1 MQVLI
6 TFLVHNL
13 QKRPE
18 TEVDKNRRNQTQSSR
33 VVGSLYQSDVRDTCV
48 PYMQGHDEPHTR
60 GSLVAKRLFIVEVLS
75 HAGADPL
82 ELRDMVANVLDGCHL
97 LLQVLRL

>member
-1 MQVLI
+1 LTKIVEI
-6 TFLVHNL
+6 KHRT
-13 QKRPE
+13 
-18 TEVDKNRRNQTQSSR
+18 SR
-33 VVGSLYQSDVRDTCV
+33 VVGSLYQSDVGDTCV
-48 PYMQGHDEPHTR
+48 LPYMQGYDEPHTR

-82 ELRDMVANVLDGCHL
+82 ELSDMVANVLDGCHL

>member
-48 PYMQGHDEPHTR
+48 PNMQGHDEPHTR

>member
-1 MQVLI
+1 LTKIVEI
-6 TFLVHNL
+6 KHRT
-13 QKRPE
+13 P
-18 TEVDKNRRNQTQSSR
+18 R
-33 VVGSLYQSDVRDTCV
+33 VVGSLYQSDVGDTCV
-48 PYMQGHDEPHTR
+48 PYMQGYDEPHTR

-82 ELRDMVANVLDGCHL
+82 ELSDMVANVLNGCHL